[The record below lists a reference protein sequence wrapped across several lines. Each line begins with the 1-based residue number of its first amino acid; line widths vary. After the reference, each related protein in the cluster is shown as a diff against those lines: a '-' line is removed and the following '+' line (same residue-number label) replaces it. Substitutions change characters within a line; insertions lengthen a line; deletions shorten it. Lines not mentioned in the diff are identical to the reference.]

1 MKLGEWA
8 CLNHMIRKA
17 VLIPMA
23 FLTLLSLF
31 GCGKPKDERAADEI
45 LKSMQEKY
53 GEEFVLDGIGGSWGT
68 MNNNTLKAIVRP
80 KDDPTLKVPVEIMK
94 DFSKIYD
101 KYLNQRVA
109 RNEEPKIEELARVY
123 WPDAEVVIAN
133 DTRLTYPVEN
143 DTSMSYPEFLK
154 RYPMNTQL
162 ISIYLKGDD
171 YIDDKGNMDQQ
182 AEVDKYLE
190 FGKVLGGQQY
200 VSSMVTW
207 TYLSNDAYGRLDLAK
222 ASDDSV
228 DKYFSDE
235 EEEQGKLNIL
245 TMAGYSLSGDGK
257 IEEPRSEIEAGFIN
271 WKEKRLEALEQR
283 GES

>member
-1 MKLGEWA
+1 M
-8 CLNHMIRKA
+8 NNIIRKA
-17 VLIPMA
+17 VLVPMA

-31 GCGKPKDERAADEI
+31 GCGKPRDERAAEEI

-80 KDDPTLKVPVEIMK
+80 KGDPTLKVPVEITK
-94 DFSKIYD
+94 DLKQIYD
-101 KYLNQRVA
+101 QYLNQRVA
-109 RNEEPKIEELARVY
+109 RNEEPKIQDLARKY

-133 DTRLTYPVEN
+133 DTRLTYPEDK

-162 ISIYLKGDD
+162 ISIYLKGED
-171 YIDDKGNMDQQ
+171 YIDGQGNMDQQ

-190 FGKVLGGQQY
+190 LAKVLADQQY
-200 VSSMVTW
+200 ASSMVTW
-207 TYLSNDAYGRLDLAK
+207 TYLSSDAYGRLDLAR

-235 EEEQGKLNIL
+235 EEEQGKVNIL
-245 TMAGYSLSGDGK
+245 TMAGYSLDVEGK
-257 IEEPRSEIEAGFIN
+257 MEESRSEIEAGFDN
-271 WKEKRLEALEQR
+271 WKEKRLESLEQR

>member
-1 MKLGEWA
+1 MNNML
-8 CLNHMIRKA
+8 RKA
-17 VLIPMA
+17 LLIPMA

-31 GCGKPKDERAADEI
+31 GCGKPRDERAAEEI

-80 KDDPTLKVPVEIMK
+80 KGDPTIKVPMEITK

-101 KYLNQRVA
+101 KYLNQQVA
-109 RNEEPKIEELARVY
+109 RNEEPKIEALAKAY

-133 DTRLTYPVEN
+133 DTRLTYPEEN
-143 DTSMSYPEFLK
+143 DTSMSYQEFLK

-171 YIDDKGNMDQQ
+171 YIDDQGNMDQQ

-190 FGKVLGGQQY
+190 FAKVLANHQY
-200 VSSMVTW
+200 ASSMVTW
-207 TYLSNDAYGRLDLAK
+207 AFLTKDAYRRLDIAK

-228 DKYFSDE
+228 DKYFNDE
-235 EEEQGKLNIL
+235 EEEQGKLNFL
-245 TMAGYSLSGDGK
+245 TMVGYSLDAKAK
-257 IEEPRSEIEAGFIN
+257 IEESRSEVEANFDN
-271 WKEKRLEALEQR
+271 WKEKRLNSLD
-283 GES
+283 

>member
-1 MKLGEWA
+1 MNNL
-8 CLNHMIRKA
+8 MRKA

-31 GCGKPKDERAADEI
+31 GCGKPRDERAADEI
-45 LKSMQEKY
+45 LKSMQAKY
-53 GEEFVLDGIGGSWGT
+53 GEEFVLNGIGGSWGT
-68 MNNNTLKAIVRP
+68 MNNNTLKAIVHP

-109 RNEEPKIEELARVY
+109 RNEEPKIQELARAY

-133 DTRLTYPVEN
+133 DTRLTYPEDN
-143 DTSMSYPEFLK
+143 DTSMSYTEFLK

-171 YIDDKGNMDQQ
+171 YIDGEGTMDQQ
-182 AEVDKYLE
+182 GEAGKYLE
-190 FGKVLGGQQY
+190 FGQKLADQQY

-207 TYLSNDAYGRLDLAK
+207 TYLTNDAYGRLDLAK

-245 TMAGYSLSGDGK
+245 TMAGFSLSLEGK
-257 IEEPRSEIEAGFIN
+257 IEESRSEIEESFDN
-271 WKEKRLEALEQR
+271 WKEKRLESLEQR